1 MASFNPQCITYSQM
15 NLIFNARVYYRRL
28 TTWTRAY
35 INSIYYGIGTAED
48 MFARL
53 YTETLDI
60 GNMLQ
65 IIFGRVYSE
74 QYSNMVSQFAIA
86 LRDLLTAQLEGNTEA
101 VNQNIDRLFNN
112 VAERAVFLESINP
125 YWSAEEYRNMFN
137 AYVQYTL
144 EIANALAAGDY
155 SRYTELYDLINAHTN
170 RMGDVFAKGIYDYIT
185 SGGYPL
191 NAATAENIPC
201 ITYEQMNDIYKI
213 RMIWFELVIWVRTY
227 MLSRFTGTGDP
238 EVILARLK
246 QAPVEYIETV
256 TKYFENV
263 NAEEYLQLFINYI
276 DLIDAFITAMLENNT
291 EELNQITRSLYHN
304 ADERANFVASFNP
317 YWTPEEWRSRLLD
330 NLITTIEEATTFLA
344 GDYARNINIFT
355 RLLDQAENTGILLTQ
370 GIFNYIINYL
380 NLNPAD

>member
-86 LRDLLTAQLEGNTEA
+86 LRNLLTAQLEGNTEA

-144 EIANALAAGDY
+144 EIANTLAAGDY

-291 EELNQITRSLYHN
+291 EELNQITRSLYQN

-380 NLNPAD
+380 NPNPAD